1 MLHFVPAKVNRRD
14 TSKDRYGDAHSPLF
28 GDELFHNA
36 GKVLEWSF
44 EDEDTISALEMF
56 GPAHV
61 LFSNRLTKAISR
73 DAEMPE
79 KFCGPR
85 LSGLHD
91 AEQKML
97 DSDVPMPQV
106 CGGLERHSESLFHI
120 RGKRHLAR

>member
-44 EDEDTISALEMF
+44 EDADTISALEMF

-85 LSGLHD
+85 LSGLPRCRAED
-91 AEQKML
+91 APFQYSYCSTAALRRMR
-97 DSDVPMPQV
+97 
-106 CGGLERHSESLFHI
+106 GL
-120 RGKRHLAR
+120 